1 MVRVRGYSV
10 FSIVKLAAERQ
21 HVLVEASMPALQSF
35 FCGNKFISFFKK
47 KKDWKFI
54 TTLKEEK
61 SSIYGDPLGPWKQ
74 NPPNSFY
81 FWGKEFFLF

>member
-47 KKDWKFI
+47 KKEI
-54 TTLKEEK
+54 E
-61 SSIYGDPLGPWKQ
+61 SS
-74 NPPNSFY
+74 
-81 FWGKEFFLF
+81 

>member
-47 KKDWKFI
+47 KKD
-54 TTLKEEK
+54 
-61 SSIYGDPLGPWKQ
+61 
-74 NPPNSFY
+74 
-81 FWGKEFFLF
+81 

>member
-35 FCGNKFISFFKK
+35 FCGNKFISFLKK
-47 KKDWKFI
+47 KKRLKVHNNLKRRKKFN
-54 TTLKEEK
+54 L
-61 SSIYGDPLGPWKQ
+61 W
-74 NPPNSFY
+74 
-81 FWGKEFFLF
+81 

>member
-47 KKDWKFI
+47 KRLKVHNNLKRRKKFN
-54 TTLKEEK
+54 L
-61 SSIYGDPLGPWKQ
+61 W
-74 NPPNSFY
+74 
-81 FWGKEFFLF
+81 

>member
-21 HVLVEASMPALQSF
+21 HVLVEASMPALRF

-47 KKDWKFI
+47 KKI
-54 TTLKEEK
+54 E
-61 SSIYGDPLGPWKQ
+61 SS
-74 NPPNSFY
+74 
-81 FWGKEFFLF
+81 